1 MRTDNDIRD
10 FIMSQQ
16 EAKRCGDPWCAH
28 FFYCY
33 MSIPDKVAHPLLDGG
48 CADEHEKGGVN
59 RRTMV
64 KGID

>member
-1 MRTDNDIRD
+1 MEIHGARIL
-10 FIMSQQ
+10 
-16 EAKRCGDPWCAH
+16 C

-59 RRTMV
+59 RRTVV